1 MTIEEMEATLAD
13 LGIKVIGTRG
23 WEVQGECP
31 AHEERTG
38 HPDRNPSWY
47 INADSGAHICFS
59 CGFKGNLYSLV
70 AYVRGVPLYQV
81 TDWANTNL
89 NLVARLMRLTE
100 PKKVQEEEVVRVTES
115 MLGAFVDAPD
125 ESLIA
130 RGLSREATNHY
141 GIRWDRHRGNWI
153 IPVRHVYGS
162 LLGWQ
167 EKGFSTRYFNNHP
180 KGMKKGKALFG
191 YQQYSSGD
199 MIVVE
204 SPLDVVRLASLGIT
218 GGVATFGCSIS
229 IEQLSAIRGAD
240 RIIFALDND
249 EAGRVASRDMLNRC
263 RELKAEAWFFNY
275 AGLDVKDVG
284 AMSRSEVV
292 LGLQSAQHMI
302 RGEKATA

>member
-13 LGIKVIGTRG
+13 LGIKIIGARG

-70 AYVRGVPLYQV
+70 AYVRGVPLDQA

-100 PKKVQEEEVVRVTES
+100 PEKVQEEEVVRVTES
-115 MLGAFVDAPD
+115 MLGAFVDAP
-125 ESLIA
+125 
-130 RGLSREATNHY
+130 REATNHY

-204 SPLDVVRLASLGIT
+204 SPLDVVRLASIGIT

-240 RIIFALDND
+240 RIIFAFDND

-275 AGLDVKDVG
+275 AGIDVKDAG

-292 LGLQSAQHMI
+292 LGLQNAQHMI
-302 RGEKATA
+302 RGEKALA